1 METAKVKR
9 YRYFLYSKSQHNMR
23 TEVDRKLNKVF
34 SPGKVFSKGHWAM
47 YTEIS
52 LKPTNAFAD
61 AKVVAEGYLE
71 DMEGKYKK
79 PESVWGSM

>member
-1 METAKVKR
+1 METAKAKR

-23 TEVDRKLNKVF
+23 TEVDKKINKVF
-34 SPGKVFSKGHWAM
+34 SPGKVFSKGKYVM

-52 LKPTNAFAD
+52 AKPTNAFAD

-71 DMEGKYKK
+71 DMVNKYSK
-79 PESVWGSM
+79 PESVWGAK